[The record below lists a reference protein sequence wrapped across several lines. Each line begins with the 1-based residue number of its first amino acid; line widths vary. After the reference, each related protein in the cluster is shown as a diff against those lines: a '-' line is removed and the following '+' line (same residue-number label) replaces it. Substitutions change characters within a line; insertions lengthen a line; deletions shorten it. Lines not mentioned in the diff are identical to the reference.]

1 MARFDFDTLTDRT
14 DSAAAKW
21 ADRTENEKRAGIVPM
36 SVADMEFSCPSCVIR
51 ACEQAARHGIYGY
64 TCADERFIQA
74 VKGWMLRRHGLE
86 ISPEEITVIG
96 GVVPGI
102 ALAVRAFTKPGEGVI
117 VQPPVYPP
125 FFSMAEANGRR
136 LEKNPLLRDASGR
149 YRMDFDGLE
158 RLASKPDVKLMVL
171 CSPHNPA
178 GRVWTREELER
189 VRNIC
194 ARNGVTMV
202 SDEIH
207 SDLVLRGLHTPMLN
221 VDENTV
227 MLIAPSKTFNI
238 PGLQLAVA
246 LIRSPE
252 NRRRFVT
259 ELSSSGQGS
268 VNYFGRAAA
277 VAAYEEGGEWLDEAL
292 GYIGEN
298 YRVLASFFDR
308 ELPDLTVSPLEGT
321 YLAWVDFRPLGM
333 QKEELDRFLRED
345 CGLILAPGHIF
356 GKEGEGFERF
366 NLALPRA
373 HLISALDRLGGKI
386 KEIQHA
392 Q

>member
-36 SVADMEFSCPSCVIR
+36 SVADMEFSCPPCVIR

-158 RLASKPDVKLMVL
+158 QIGRAS
-171 CSPHNPA
+171 C
-178 GRVWTREELER
+178 RER
-189 VRNIC
+189 V
-194 ARNGVTMV
+194 
-202 SDEIH
+202 
-207 SDLVLRGLHTPMLN
+207 
-221 VDENTV
+221 
-227 MLIAPSKTFNI
+227 
-238 PGLQLAVA
+238 
-246 LIRSPE
+246 
-252 NRRRFVT
+252 
-259 ELSSSGQGS
+259 
-268 VNYFGRAAA
+268 
-277 VAAYEEGGEWLDEAL
+277 
-292 GYIGEN
+292 
-298 YRVLASFFDR
+298 
-308 ELPDLTVSPLEGT
+308 
-321 YLAWVDFRPLGM
+321 
-333 QKEELDRFLRED
+333 
-345 CGLILAPGHIF
+345 
-356 GKEGEGFERF
+356 
-366 NLALPRA
+366 
-373 HLISALDRLGGKI
+373 
-386 KEIQHA
+386 
-392 Q
+392 